1 MNTLESIVNKAKATR
16 RRIVLSEGEDLRI
29 VEAAVKVK
37 AKSIA
42 DPILL
47 GEETIIRAQIS
58 IFGGDPDEFEI
69 INPIKAKCLEKYAC
83 EYAVL
88 RKNRV
93 ISIEEALKKI
103 IEPLNFAAMMVRMK
117 DADGTI
123 GGAVATTSETVSAA
137 MKIIGKAEGV
147 KTVSSFFLMILDKP
161 YHPKNVA
168 LIFSDCGLVI
178 EPTVMQL
185 TEIAKSSVLSYEV
198 LIGGEAKVA
207 MLSFSTRGSARH
219 KKVRLVSDATIML
232 KTMLPNTKIDGE
244 LQFDS
249 AFVPSVSARKSNDSI
264 VEGEANIMVF
274 PNLDAANI
282 GYKIAER
289 LGGARAIGP
298 VLQGLSRPANDLS
311 RGCSVDDICDL
322 VAVTAVQVDK

>member
-103 IEPLNFAAMMVRMK
+103 IEPLNFAAMMVRMN

-322 VAVTAVQVDK
+322 VAVTAVQVGK

>member
-147 KTVSSFFLMILDKP
+147 KTVSSFFLMVLDKP

-244 LQFDS
+244 LQFDA

-264 VEGEANIMVF
+264 VKGEANIMVF

-322 VAVTAVQVDK
+322 VAVTAVQVGK